1 MGLGEPTYKRFLRS
15 VLTSVQSSE
24 TTIPIELLE
33 ENNVCSISLI
43 LPVGKKE
50 KEKQNEVI
58 SSVLAC

>member
-50 KEKQNEVI
+50 NKMKLSLQFLHAKV
-58 SSVLAC
+58 